1 MTRREAIHGGSTMTS
16 MSSKVTSAVEFA
28 FANFCVI
35 SCIWKNTYHYHIGSH
50 APHIR
55 VKTSL
60 KNTKGVGV
68 SLFSEISLRATKTK
82 CLWSFTLNK
91 SNQSLLVLFY
101 FYICYVALVLVC
113 GLAGSS
119 DFSLT
124 NPRKT
129 RRQTFAPRI
138 VMSMYQ

>member
-1 MTRREAIHGGSTMTS
+1 MTS

-35 SCIWKNTYHYHIGSH
+35 CCIWKNTYHYHIGSH

-55 VKTSL
+55 MKTSL

-68 SLFSEISLRATKTK
+68 SLFSEINLRATKAK
-82 CLWSFTLNK
+82 CLWSMVYGLWSFTLNK

-101 FYICYVALVLVC
+101 LCYVAQVLVC
-113 GLAGSS
+113 DLTGSS

-124 NPRKT
+124 NPRKI